1 MHQIGYMSERPKWLL
16 AEDVVST
23 NLSSWA
29 SNSRRE
35 QLRGDVFYVVYG
47 QSTLWKLA
55 NRHGANR
62 TWIPRL
68 KLRTRLPRLFRL
80 SVSEY
85 GSRTVWCSFDH
96 GTRSVKEKGTEH
108 LGGNSWIFMCTLWIW
123 MVIVA
128 SFDLKTCLIRLVISR
143 KDHRRQSISSI
154 NFFAAIHLPSSIK
167 QRVFNNQL
175 TLISMYGVNRCV

>member
-29 SNSRRE
+29 SNSRCE

-47 QSTLWKLA
+47 QNTLWKLA
-55 NRHGANR
+55 KRHGANR

-68 KLRTRLPRLFRL
+68 KLRTRLPRLIRDL
-80 SVSEY
+80 TY
-85 GSRTVWCSFDH
+85 GVVNSRIICWCSFDH

-108 LGGNSWIFMCTLWIW
+108 LGGNSWIFKCIFWKRTSIFTCRHYLNGHRSI
-123 MVIVA
+123 
-128 SFDLKTCLIRLVISR
+128 LRPQNLPNKTS
-143 KDHRRQSISSI
+143 
-154 NFFAAIHLPSSIK
+154 NFAKRS
-167 QRVFNNQL
+167 
-175 TLISMYGVNRCV
+175 